1 MRHENTLKNRNNF
14 PPFKVILLF
23 CALIKM
29 LRQKLYII
37 SDTTGFATAN
47 STTVTTSATTR

>member
-47 STTVTTSATTR
+47 STTSATTR